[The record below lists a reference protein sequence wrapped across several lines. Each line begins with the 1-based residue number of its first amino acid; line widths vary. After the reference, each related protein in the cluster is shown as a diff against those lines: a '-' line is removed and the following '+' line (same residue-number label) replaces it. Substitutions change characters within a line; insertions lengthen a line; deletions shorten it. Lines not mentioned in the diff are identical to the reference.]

1 MLEPFLY
8 GTKAAMLDANAHI
21 LTISQFYK
29 ALSDGEFPVMWA
41 DKFANYGLPLGTIA
55 HQIPNY
61 LGGLL
66 TFITHN
72 PLISYYLLILIALIG
87 SAIGVYLL
95 LILLVSSEAALTATT
110 IYTFATY
117 RITNIYVRGAMPEL
131 FMTIWIPYI
140 LIALVKIQRD
150 HRPDTYFLLTFLCAL
165 LILSHPMSLILYIPF
180 LLILSVGI
188 LKDSRTRIWGVG
200 ISLIAAVALSA
211 YYLLPLKLE
220 SKYLYMGANYNLLV
234 YDQSVDWA
242 AVSSSSL
249 RYACTELNYIF
260 WRCADISFGTFELI
274 LVTLVGTCAVIWL
287 LMHMHLLHG
296 SNRVTNYFRIP
307 FSSDIAKRIFVLSVV
322 CASIAFLLSSSL
334 TEYLYAHIS
343 LLGSI
348 QIPSRF
354 LSVYYFF
361 FAIIIAFIYDLISR
375 RKFISLLILSILSVL
390 IVTLQFPQIYGKN
403 YTYIPLGNYFF
414 SKENY
419 HGLMVQPK
427 WTIDSTTYPVVPEK
441 AHIVAGNGA
450 ILKRSLRNAT
460 RTYTV
465 RADSPVLISDSTFY
479 FPGWA
484 VYVDGNPT
492 TIEFQDNA
500 YRGVITFKVPPG
512 THDVVVTYQDTK
524 IRRAGKYI
532 SLAACISLIF
542 YGIFLHSYSRKAR
555 ND

>member
-1 MLEPFLY
+1 MLEPLWY

-55 HQIPNY
+55 HQVPNY

-95 LILLVSSEAALTATT
+95 LILLVSSEAALIATT

-131 FMTIWIPYI
+131 FMTIWIPYV
-140 LIALVKIQRD
+140 LITLIKIRRD
-150 HRPDTYFLLTFLCAL
+150 HHPNTYVLLTFLCAL

-180 LLILSVGI
+180 IFVLSIGI
-188 LKDSRTRIWGVG
+188 LKERRARIWGVG

-220 SKYLYMGANYNLLV
+220 SKYLYMGANSNLLV
-234 YDQSVDWA
+234 YDQSVDWT
-242 AVSSSSL
+242 AVSNPSL
-249 RYACTELNYIF
+249 KYSCPELNYIF
-260 WRCADISFGTFELI
+260 WRCADISFGLFELI
-274 LVTLVGTCAVIWL
+274 LATALGVYGVAL
-287 LMHMHLLHG
+287 LFFSTRSLRG
-296 SNRVTNYFRIP
+296 SIRFVNCLKIHFLSN
-307 FSSDIAKRIFVLSVV
+307 IAKRIFMLSLC
-322 CASIAFLLSSSL
+322 CACVAFLLSSSL
-334 TEYLYAHIS
+334 TEYLYVHIS
-343 LLGSI
+343 LLGNI

-361 FAIIIAFIYDLISR
+361 FAIIIAFLYDSVSR
-375 RKFISLLILSILSVL
+375 KKFTSLVIVCLLSILL
-390 IVTLQFPQIYGKN
+390 VTLQFPQIYGKN
-403 YTYIPLGNYFF
+403 YTHIPLGNFFF
-414 SKENY
+414 SRENY

-441 AHIVAGNGA
+441 ARIVAGNGT

-500 YRGVITFKVPPG
+500 FRGVVTFSVPIG
-512 THDVVVTYQDTK
+512 THEVRVVYEDTK
-524 IRRAGKYI
+524 VRKVGKLISFFTFAVLLFVLILQRFYTWRR
-532 SLAACISLIF
+532 L
-542 YGIFLHSYSRKAR
+542 
-555 ND
+555 NP

>member
-1 MLEPFLY
+1 MMLEPFLY

-29 ALSDGEFPVMWA
+29 ALGDGEFPVMWA

-55 HQIPNY
+55 HQVPNY

-72 PLISYYLLILIALIG
+72 PLTSYYLLILIALIG
-87 SAIGVYLL
+87 SAVGVYLL
-95 LILLVSSEAALTATT
+95 LILLVSSEAALVATT

-131 FMTIWIPYI
+131 FMTIWIAYI
-140 LIALVKIQRD
+140 LIALIRIQRD
-150 HRPDTYFLLTFLCAL
+150 HRPSSYFLLTILFTL

-180 LLILSVGI
+180 ILILSVGI
-188 LKDSRTRIWGVG
+188 FKDSRTHIWGVG
-200 ISLIAAVALSA
+200 ISLIAAGALSA

-220 SKYLYMGANYNLLV
+220 SKYLYMGANNNLLV

-242 AVSSSSL
+242 AISSPSL

-260 WRCADISFGTFELI
+260 WRCADISFGKLEVI
-274 LVTLVGTCAVIWL
+274 LVIVIGICAVIWL
-287 LMHMHLLHG
+287 LMRMRIIPG
-296 SNRVTNYFRIP
+296 SNRVTNYFRIS
-307 FSSDIAKRIFVLSVV
+307 FSSDIAKRIFVLSVG

-361 FAIIIAFIYDLISR
+361 FAIIIAFLYDSISH

-403 YTYIPLGNYFF
+403 YTHIPMGNFFF

-427 WTIDSTTYPVVPEK
+427 WTIDSRSYPVVPEK
-441 AHIVAGNGA
+441 ALIMSGKGTIEKR
-450 ILKRSLRNAT
+450 ILKNAS
-460 RTYTV
+460 RRYLIH
-465 RADSPVLISDSTFY
+465 ADTEVLVNDHTFY
-479 FPGWA
+479 FPGWN
-484 VYVDGNPT
+484 VYIDGADT
-492 TIEFQDNA
+492 EIQFQDPS
-500 YRGVITFKVPPG
+500 YRGVITFQVPPG
-512 THDVVVTYQDTK
+512 KHEVLVIYEDTK
-524 IRRAGKYI
+524 VRQWGKYI
-532 SLAACISLIF
+532 SLISLAAF
-542 YGIFLHSYSRKAR
+542 IFLLFRTRMVKA
-555 ND
+555 DLK